1 MASIRQG
8 VAQQTYV
15 VITILMTIATII
27 VGTYYIVREQDRIVH
42 EQEFRLFQAA
52 VELAL
57 QIPKSQFDNKI
68 KEAEALPVAPEKRA
82 TVINDWLQP
91 ILQVQIERHPGFG
104 MGIYARGID
113 RIVAIGP
120 DFDDGKLQQGDETY
134 FSSAYVSG
142 KAQFSKFK
150 RTLFFN
156 GKPVNKVIYPI
167 SYQGHYIG
175 HVWVCSKTED
185 LNPAM
190 LAAIVKVIGVA
201 LLLWS
206 IILLTLRMAFRKLQT
221 GLRNLANQIRNQD
234 FDRQSFASFPELLP
248 VFDTIVHLRGKL
260 NDECL
265 QGMKAHEELAL
276 FVDLSVDMIFVRGF
290 DGSFKRINPAVT
302 KQLGYCLAD
311 LTAPG
316 IIEKIHPRDME
327 GVLEAWSRVLA
338 GEPCLQ
344 YENRCQAKNGEYR
357 WLAWNAMPSKEHGLI
372 YLVARDIT
380 EQKTINQKLLTMASI
395 VEYFCDGIV
404 GLAPDGTIQSWNREA
419 ENLLGYSAAE
429 AMGKRLSMF
438 CVTDCGQKT
447 KEVIGTVKVEEKVQ
461 NYQCILQ
468 RKNGLAVDVSITVS
482 HIWENNGDLA
492 GLSATIRDITQQKK
506 MERDIVQMDRL
517 QTIGQMAA
525 GISHEVRNPMT
536 TVRGFLQMIGRRPQ
550 YAKDKEYF
558 DLMIEELDRA
568 NTIIKEFLSISDTK
582 VHKLEACKLN
592 QVIEAILPLLQAD
605 ALEQGKNL
613 EVDLRE
619 TGELLL
625 NPKEIRQLI
634 LNLVRNGLEAMA
646 AGGLA
651 TIRTYSRG
659 RVVVLEITDQGT
671 GIPPEI
677 LDRLGTPF
685 LTTKENG
692 TGLGLGVCY
701 GIAERHHAKID
712 VATGPG
718 GTTFYVSFDSQYR
731 DEDMKQ

>member
-1 MASIRQG
+1 MAPIRQG
-8 VAQQTYV
+8 IAQRAYV

-27 VGTYYIVREQDRIVH
+27 VGTYYIVREQERIVH
-42 EQEFRLFQAA
+42 EQELRLFQAA

-57 QIPKSQFDNKI
+57 QIPKSQFDSKV
-68 KEAEALPVAPEKRA
+68 KGVEALPITPEKKT
-82 TVINDWLQP
+82 TVMNDWLQP
-91 ILQVQIERHPGFG
+91 ILQAQVDKHPGFG

-120 DFDDGKLQQGDETY
+120 DFDGKKLQQGDETH

-142 KAQFSKFK
+142 VQFSKFK

-167 SYQGHYIG
+167 SYQGDYIG

-185 LNPAM
+185 LNPIM
-190 LAAIVKVIGVA
+190 LAFIAKVIGIA
-201 LLLWS
+201 LLIWS
-206 IILLTLRMAFRKLQT
+206 IILFTLRLAFRKLQT
-221 GLRNLANQIRNQD
+221 GLRNLANQIRSQD

-248 VFDTIVHLRGKL
+248 VFDTIVHLREKL

-316 IIEKIHPRDME
+316 IIEKIHPRDIE
-327 GVLEAWSRVLA
+327 GVLEAWGRVLA

-357 WLAWNAMPSKEHGLI
+357 WLAWSAISCKERGLI

-380 EQKTINQKLLTMASI
+380 EQKTVNQKLLTMASI

-404 GLAPDGTIQSWNREA
+404 GLAPDGTIQSWNRQA

-429 AMGKRLSMF
+429 VMGKCLSMF
-438 CVTDCGQKT
+438 CATGCGQKT
-447 KEVIGTVKVEEKVQ
+447 EEVVETVKSEEKVQ

-482 HIWENNGDLA
+482 PIWEDNGDLA

-536 TVRGFLQMIGRRPQ
+536 TVRGFLQMIGRKPQ

-613 EVDLRE
+613 EVDLGE

-659 RVVVLEITDQGT
+659 RVVVLEIADQGT
-671 GIPPEI
+671 GISLEI

-692 TGLGLGVCY
+692 TGLGLSVCY

-712 VATGPG
+712 VTTGLG

-731 DEDMKQ
+731 DEDTKP

>member
-1 MASIRQG
+1 MAPIRQG
-8 VAQQTYV
+8 IAQRTYV
-15 VITILMTIATII
+15 IITILMTITTVI
-27 VGTYYIVREQDRIVH
+27 VGTDYIIREQERIVREQ
-42 EQEFRLFQAA
+42 ELLLFHAA
-52 VELAL
+52 ADLAL
-57 QIPKSQFDNKI
+57 QIPKPQFDSTV
-68 KEAEALPVAPEKRA
+68 KEVKALPIAPEQKA
-82 TVINDWLQP
+82 AVLNAWLQP
-91 ILQVQIERHPGFG
+91 ILQAQIDKHPGYG
-104 MGIYARGID
+104 MGIYAREIG

-120 DFDDGKLQQGDETY
+120 DFDGKNLQQGDEAY
-134 FSSAYVSG
+134 FSNAYVSG
-142 KAQFSKFK
+142 MAQFSKFK
-150 RTLFFN
+150 QTLFFE
-156 GKPVNKVIYPI
+156 GKPVNKVIYPVA
-167 SYQGHYIG
+167 YQGNYIG
-175 HVWVCSKTED
+175 HVWVCAKTED
-185 LNPAM
+185 LNPVM
-190 LAAIVKVIGVA
+190 LAASAKIIGIA
-201 LLLWS
+201 LLLWG
-206 IILLTLRMAFRKLQT
+206 IILFTLRLAFRKLQT

-248 VFDTIVHLRGKL
+248 VFDTIVQLRTEL
-260 NDECL
+260 QDECL

-276 FVDLSVDMIFVRGF
+276 FFDLSVDMIFVRGF

-316 IIEKIHPRDME
+316 IIGKIHPQDIE
-327 GVLEAWSRVLA
+327 GVLAAWNRVLA

-344 YENRCQAKNGEYR
+344 YENRCQAKDGEYR
-357 WLAWNAMPSKEHGLI
+357 WLAWSAMSSKEHGLI

-380 EQKTINQKLLTMASI
+380 EQKAINQKLLTMASI

-419 ENLLGYSAAE
+419 ENLLGYSTVE
-429 AMGKRLSMF
+429 VLGERLSMF
-438 CVTDCGQKT
+438 CAAGFEQKT
-447 KEVIGTVKVEEKVQ
+447 EATVEAVKSEEKVK
-461 NYQCILQ
+461 NYQCVLQ
-468 RKNGLAVDVSITVS
+468 RKNGLAVDVAVS
-482 HIWENNGDLA
+482 VSPIWDDSGNLA

-536 TVRGFLQMIGRRPQ
+536 TVRGFLQMIGRKPQ

-592 QVIEAILPLLQAD
+592 QVIEAILPLMQAD

-613 EVDLRE
+613 EVELGD

-646 AGGLA
+646 AGGVA

-659 RVVVLEITDQGT
+659 SAVVLETADQGT

-677 LDRLGTPF
+677 LHRLGTPF

-712 VATGPG
+712 VATGSG
-718 GTTFYVSFDSQYR
+718 GTTFYVSFDS
-731 DEDMKQ
+731 